1 MKNGVGV
8 EVKNA
13 FKDSEE
19 GQWGFIIQTEVRNY
33 DTYVHYTL
41 QFYWEVYFFP
51 YMWQKCHF
59 SRLEVILGRYNVR

>member
-41 QFYWEVYFFP
+41 QFY
-51 YMWQKCHF
+51 
-59 SRLEVILGRYNVR
+59 